1 MTMALKSLMDWR
13 THPRRIVEVNDPI
26 ILTGD
31 CADTLF
37 YIETGAARA
46 GDGSCFS
53 AGEFILL
60 CETLALDIHKLSVKA
75 AAPCQLVC
83 LPLSMLEATLS
94 SQSHLAWPL
103 SRSIAAD
110 MMQRRL
116 AG

>member
-1 MTMALKSLMDWR
+1 MTMALKALMDWR

-31 CADTLF
+31 SADTLF

-83 LPLSMLEATLS
+83 LRP
-94 SQSHLAWPL
+94 
-103 SRSIAAD
+103 
-110 MMQRRL
+110 RL
-116 AG
+116 KPHFHRKAILPGRCLVRLQPT